1 MVSSRHSDQSTNVD
15 TPKHPA
21 SLQQVTKHNA
31 LPNTICQPRYY
42 FVFFPSHKEISPI
55 KGDCTEC
62 YCRFSPLFELKIAQA
77 LC

>member
-42 FVFFPSHKEISPI
+42 FVFFLLIKKLVQLREI
-55 KGDCTEC
+55 
-62 YCRFSPLFELKIAQA
+62 LQNVIAGFFPY
-77 LC
+77 LN